1 MSDVKPEDFLF
12 ELLEKEQKQ
21 NKKLSW
27 HLIHTKANWIEKG
40 AQREQER
47 IIKLIEET
55 LLIHADQKF
64 FLVRSIKGEQ
74 T

>member
-47 IIKLIEET
+47 IIKLLKEASVINT
-55 LLIHADQKF
+55 DQKF
-64 FLVRSIKGEQ
+64 FLVRSIKGEK
-74 T
+74 